1 MLATAISESSG
12 WAHQYW
18 LPMSVAWMSKVNL
31 GSTSSRVMHRLIGTM
46 VGLSGIELLTH
57 GMTLHGDEWLPVS
70 VLGAALLIAYI
81 WVHYATA
88 VVGVTLYVMAAFA
101 MAGDPV
107 DNTII
112 YRMLDTT
119 IAAAL
124 VVGTAWIDQRLP
136 QGLHIAN

>member
-57 GMTLHGDEWLPVS
+57 GMTLHGDERLPVS

>member
-1 MLATAISESSG
+1 M
-12 WAHQYW
+12 
-18 LPMSVAWMSKVNL
+18 
-31 GSTSSRVMHRLIGTM
+31 
-46 VGLSGIELLTH
+46 
-57 GMTLHGDEWLPVS
+57 
-70 VLGAALLIAYI
+70 IAYI

>member
-1 MLATAISESSG
+1 MDGPISTG
-12 WAHQYW
+12 CRCQW
-18 LPMSVAWMSKVNL
+18 
-31 GSTSSRVMHRLIGTM
+31 
-46 VGLSGIELLTH
+46 
-57 GMTLHGDEWLPVS
+57 
-70 VLGAALLIAYI
+70 LGAELLIAYI
-81 WVHYATA
+81 WVHYATT

-124 VVGTAWIDQRLP
+124 VVCAAWIDQRLQ
-136 QGLHIAN
+136 QGMHVGN